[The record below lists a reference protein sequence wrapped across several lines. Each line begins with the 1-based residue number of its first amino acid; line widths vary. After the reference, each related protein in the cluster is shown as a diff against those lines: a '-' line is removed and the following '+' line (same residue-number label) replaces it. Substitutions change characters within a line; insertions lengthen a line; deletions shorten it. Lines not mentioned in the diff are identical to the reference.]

1 MRTDRRGSHLSSRGG
16 GVYPQIPYPPGY
28 HGAIP
33 PPQDHNALPLWTES
47 HTPVKTLHIRNF
59 VGGR

>member
-1 MRTDRRGSHLSSRGG
+1 MRTDHRGSHLSSRGG
-16 GVYPQIPYPPGY
+16 IPPDTLPPGY

-47 HTPVKTLHIRNF
+47 HTPVKTLPIRNF